1 MGIRGRVEDTS
12 MCVVTVFAWY
22 FWPFCR
28 NWKEVTYLTCLKGFS
43 LTFKCYI
50 LRQYILIN
58 IYPRICVVCVCVCGH
73 VCAFGLLIC
82 ITTHIQY
89 SGSPGRE
96 NPLPQWGRERGTE
109 NPSISH
115 RAMGCYRSFFSAV
128 SLPRQSLCAKL
139 ISIPAFFKLAV
150 TPHKK
155 EKCKLTKR
163 KTFKMRHILS
173 DRLHLSSARYDLQ
186 VFLQDFELIFFPLCV
201 PLMCTHS
208 AQLRHYF
215 SYVGGKKLLYPHC
228 EVYCTSRNVHS
239 KVQAS
244 SCGLLWFLEHNSF
257 EVTSSNVSIM
267 CREGTIVKTSCSE
280 DSVKWE
286 ARIGVE

>member
-1 MGIRGRVEDTS
+1 
-12 MCVVTVFAWY
+12 MCGLCLCLWACVRLWAINMYNNTHTV
-22 FWPFCR
+22 
-28 NWKEVTYLTCLKGFS
+28 LG
-43 LTFKCYI
+43 
-50 LRQYILIN
+50 Q
-58 IYPRICVVCVCVCGH
+58 PRERKP
-73 VCAFGLLIC
+73 
-82 ITTHIQY
+82 ITTV
-89 SGSPGRE
+89 
-96 NPLPQWGRERGTE
+96 RERERDGE
-109 NPSISH
+109 SLNIPQSN
-115 RAMGCYRSFFSAV
+115 GLYRYFFSAV

-139 ISIPAFFKLAV
+139 ISIPTFFKLAV

-173 DRLHLSSARYDLQ
+173 DRLHLSLARYDLQ